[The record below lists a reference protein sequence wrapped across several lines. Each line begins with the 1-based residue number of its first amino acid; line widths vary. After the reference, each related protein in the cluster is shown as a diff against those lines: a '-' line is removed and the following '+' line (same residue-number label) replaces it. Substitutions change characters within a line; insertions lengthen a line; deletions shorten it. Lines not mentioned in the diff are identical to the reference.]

1 MTGVCPFLHPED
13 NEDEIVENTARVRQ
27 RIFKAMDH
35 DKYALPPPIRLEIGI
50 ITQEEFEIMERR
62 QYEHDQLVEE
72 NKRKGQRTRSRS
84 PKGTGSVSPTRS
96 NPRTPTPDNANENR
110 GKGQGKGLAPTPAE
124 SIAVTA
130 VTTDALGS
138 TDSRQ
143 RDHTS
148 GQDEQSDAEEV
159 VAPPPADNTTAEE
172 QVDKEDNDDS
182 DHLVDFGS
190 SPAEVKQ
197 ETDETQVEHNET
209 MEQADQEMTAV
220 EGDYNVVTGAEI
232 TQDPTI
238 EA

>member
-62 QYEHDQLVEE
+62 QYKHDQLVEE
-72 NKRKGQRTRSRS
+72 SKRKGQRTRSRS
-84 PKGTGSVSPTRS
+84 PKGSGSVSPTRS

-148 GQDEQSDAEEV
+148 GQDEQSDAEV
-159 VAPPPADNTTAEE
+159 VAPPPADTTTAEE

-190 SPAEVKQ
+190 SPAEVKE

-238 EA
+238 DA